1 MSCGGEKG
9 GDSCPFPAHVRQLI
23 LRRASHEDVDRCP
36 LLEPIGESCYDVLD
50 ACQCPSLSQCGGEL
64 ALCQCCR
71 LKVFAQVE
79 QDASSAAER
88 ASLMGLVNDLMALG
102 VAAMHLSTQTELF
115 GDLPAAVSHR
125 LANDAITIDGAAD
138 YG

>member
-1 MSCGGEKG
+1 
-9 GDSCPFPAHVRQLI
+9 
-23 LRRASHEDVDRCP
+23 
-36 LLEPIGESCYDVLD
+36 VLD

-64 ALCQCCR
+64 VLCQCCR

-102 VAAMHLSTQTELF
+102 VAAMHLATQTELF
-115 GDLPAAVSHR
+115 HDAPASVAHR
-125 LANDAITIDGAAD
+125 LANDAITIDGAAEH
-138 YG
+138 G